1 MTIKEFAAKYAI
13 PYHLAY
19 KASFRVHPVAS
30 MARDRDFD
38 EKDLHAEAVAFIKRR
53 LRDTRNQYRMYA
65 DAFENLK
72 GKS

>member
-1 MTIKEFAAKYAI
+1 MTIKEFAAKYTI

-38 EKDLHAEAVAFIKRR
+38 EKELHTEAVAYIKKR
-53 LRDTRNQYRMYA
+53 LRDTRNQYQMYA
-65 DAFENLK
+65 DAFTNLK
-72 GKS
+72 AKT